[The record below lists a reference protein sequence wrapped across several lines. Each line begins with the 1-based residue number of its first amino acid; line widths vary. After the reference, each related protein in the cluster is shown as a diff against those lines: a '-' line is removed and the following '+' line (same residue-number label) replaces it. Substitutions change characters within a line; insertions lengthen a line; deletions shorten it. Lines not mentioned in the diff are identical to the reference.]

1 MHVQAYSF
9 DGKPLPGAA
18 RVPVD
23 GITFNDSLFN
33 EGGITLSLGK
43 SSELAAYRPRE
54 KLRPWRTLVAVIDGR
69 KVISAGPVLRRT
81 WGNGMTVTA
90 GSGMS
95 FFDKRLVLNYDLHAK
110 WKNGEVLIDEENPS
124 PEWLLSFRGLSLPG
138 IANAL
143 LRETLKWGP
152 LPIDPPS
159 EPLETG
165 IHERNYRCFDFARMS
180 DRLSELSEVIN
191 GPKLRCVP
199 RLTPEGNLRFKFDP
213 GFVGVEHDLSTTL
226 EGHGVALDSV
236 DEDGGSIASEV
247 FGMGGRDENLV
258 LTARERNLDTG
269 LPLLQTALSSAGSV
283 TRLSTLQEHVNQA
296 VVDGTTLPESTRLRV
311 RASRGV
317 KPGDVINLTTSSVFY
332 GGRVTI
338 RLNVVQ
344 VSGDAGDWVNV
355 DAFPEGGDDGA

>member
-1 MHVQAYSF
+1 MHAQAYRF

-18 RVPVD
+18 RIPVD
-23 GITFNDSLFN
+23 GITFSDSLFS
-33 EGGITLSLGK
+33 EGGITLSLGN

-54 KLRPWRTLVAVIDGR
+54 KLRPWRTLVALIDNR
-69 KVISAGPVLRRT
+69 EVVAAGPVLRRN
-81 WGNGMTVTA
+81 WGGGMTVSA

-95 FFDKRLVLNYDLHAK
+95 FFDKRLVLNYALHSK

-124 PEWLLSFRGLSLPG
+124 PEWMLSFTGLSLAG

-143 LRETLKWGP
+143 LRETLKWGS
-152 LPIDPPS
+152 LPIDSPE
-159 EPLETG
+159 EPLEAG
-165 IHERNYRCFDFARMS
+165 IHERNYRCFDFAKVS
-180 DRLSELSEVIN
+180 DRLAELSEVIN

-199 RLTPEGNLRFKFDP
+199 RLTPEGDLRFKFEP
-213 GFVGVEHDLSTTL
+213 GFTGVEHDLSTTL
-226 EGHGVALDSV
+226 EGHGVALDSI
-236 DEDGGSIASEV
+236 DEDGDSIASEV

-296 VVDGTTLPESTRLRV
+296 VVDGTTIPESTRLRV
-311 RASRGV
+311 KASRGV

-332 GGRVTI
+332 GGRATV
-338 RLNVVQ
+338 RMNVVQ
-344 VSGDAGDWVNV
+344 VSGGSGDWVDV
-355 DAFPEGGDDGA
+355 DAFPEGGGGGA